1 MREKKLYSR
10 KIYKGRIL
18 TLFKDSVE
26 LEDGRNTTRE
36 IVIHTDAVCILP
48 VKDDNVILIKQFRY
62 PLSNNIIE
70 IPAGIIER
78 GEDPCSAAR
87 RELKEE
93 TGYVSNNMQ
102 KIISFYSSP
111 GFTNEKLHFFIARDI
126 VPGKQELD
134 TDEDIEL
141 LEVSLNK
148 SIDMIIKGDIVDAK
162 TIIALYTYRY
172 MLEINRI

>member
-1 MREKKLYSR
+1 MREEKLYSR
-10 KIYKGRIL
+10 KIFKGKIL
-18 TLFKDSVE
+18 SLFKDSVE

-36 IVIHTDAVCILP
+36 IVIHKDAACVLP
-48 VKDDNVILIKQFRY
+48 VRDDNVILIKQFRY

-70 IPAGIIER
+70 IPAGIIE
-78 GEDPCSAAR
+78 GDEDPYSAAR

-93 TGYVSNNMQ
+93 TGYVSSNMK
-102 KIISFYSSP
+102 KIISFHSSP
-111 GFTNEKLHFFIARDI
+111 GFTNEKLHLFIARDI
-126 VPGKQELD
+126 IQGEQELD

-141 LEVSLNK
+141 LEISLNK

-172 MLEINRI
+172 MLETNRI

>member
-1 MREKKLYSR
+1 MREEKLYSR
-10 KIYKGRIL
+10 KIYEGKIL

-36 IVIHTDAVCILP
+36 IVIHTDAACILP

-126 VPGKQELD
+126 VPGEQELD

-141 LEVSLNK
+141 LEISLNK

-162 TIIALYTYRY
+162 TIIALYTYRH